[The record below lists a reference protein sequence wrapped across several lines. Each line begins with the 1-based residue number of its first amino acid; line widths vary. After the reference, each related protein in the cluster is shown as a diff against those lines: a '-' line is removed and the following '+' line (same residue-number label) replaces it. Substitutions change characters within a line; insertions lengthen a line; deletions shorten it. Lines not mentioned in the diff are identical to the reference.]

1 MENTEK
7 ENRRP
12 ISLRIIIDSILGIA
26 IILFV
31 LMFTFS
37 ILLSNSIHQVNV
49 CKDQLLSLATS
60 VQELDRAAVHLTQQ
74 TYLYIQ
80 YHDQAYMDSYFD
92 AVTGQVEPVLNVLHS
107 QSKTPENDKA
117 LTAAIDQLDAMLA
130 LNAYAMRLSA
140 AAHGTDEAQ
149 LASSVRDVP
158 LSEKDAALSPEQ
170 MAEKARSLVCGTEYS
185 QVYSHFRLCLE
196 NFRANAA
203 EDLELTLRNAE
214 NSVLSYK
221 GDQFASMFVLLVVI
235 LFACVLLIKIV
246 LRPLES
252 FIQSIQKGQPFQVRG
267 VYELQQ
273 MAWSYNE
280 SYSHN
285 IEIQE
290 ELRLRAERDPMTGLL
305 NQGNFGILKQRL
317 ENCATKLGLM
327 VIDVDY
333 FKHIN
338 DAYGHE
344 VGNQTLTKIAS
355 ILEKNVGPDDY
366 VIRYGGDEFVVVMT
380 NMAKENANTVEQKIN
395 QINEQLQQPEDGLP
409 AVSLSVGAS
418 FSESGFH
425 DTLFQQADKA
435 MYEVKRKG
443 RCGFASYQQIASESA
458 DDENAPAEQ
467 NKPCILLVD
476 DSEMNRE
483 ILCSMLEDEY
493 EVFQVLNGMQAI
505 EEISK
510 KGYNFTA
517 VLLDLVMPVCDGY
530 EVLSFMKKHRWH
542 EILPVIVI
550 SSETDPSCIS
560 RAYDLGARDFIS
572 RPFDAQLVRHR
583 VSNTI
588 GLNLKYK
595 RMSELVTRKIQEKIA
610 GYNMMLSVLGQV
622 VEFRN
627 HESGSHVLH
636 IGLITEMLLDCLMK
650 KPNSYGLTYEETQRI
665 CFASALHDIGKIT
678 IPDEIINKPGKLTPE
693 EWAIMATHAMAG
705 ANLLDQ
711 IEGLE
716 TDPIIHRAW
725 EICRWHH
732 ERYDGKGY
740 PDGLVGEDIPI
751 SAQVVAV
758 ADVYDALTSN
768 RCYKPAYSH
777 EQAIHMILNG
787 ECGSFN
793 PLLLECLTEIAD
805 QLPAKLRKDS
815 GARNWNRDATNIVDE
830 ISHLGEMDG
839 SSKLM
844 FQLQFEQACAD
855 YFKQIVGGC
864 FFTYR
869 ADTELLILSP
879 ALAKILH
886 SEETIHTPSQ
896 NKALLTRLS
905 ETEFSWSAL
914 RAEASEKNPERS
926 MNITYGEGTQKRVY
940 HCRVRTIWSGKEAP
954 QYLGMVGVLIP
965 DESSPDET
973 HGCNGSHDRS

>member
-1 MENTEK
+1 MEKTEK
-7 ENRRP
+7 ANRRP
-12 ISLRIIIDSILGIA
+12 ISLRTIIDSILVLA

-37 ILLSNSIHQVNV
+37 ILLSNSVHQVDV
-49 CKDQLLSLATS
+49 CKDQLLAIATG
-60 VQELDRAAVHLTQQ
+60 VQELDRTAVHLTQQ

-80 YHDQAYMDSYFD
+80 HHDQAYMDSYFD
-92 AVTGQVEPVLNVLHS
+92 TVAGQVEPVLNALRS
-107 QSKTPENDKA
+107 QSKAPDNDKA
-117 LTAAIDQLDAMLA
+117 LTAAIDRFDFMLS
-130 LNAYAMRLSA
+130 LNVYAMRLSA
-140 AAHGTDEAQ
+140 AAHGIDEAQ
-149 LASSVRDVP
+149 LAPSVSAVP

-170 MAEKARSLVCGTEYS
+170 MAEKARLLVCGKEYS
-185 QVYSHFRLCLE
+185 QAYSYFRSSLE
-196 NFRANAA
+196 SFRANAA
-203 EDLELTLRNAE
+203 GNLELALQNAE
-214 NSVLSYK
+214 DSVLSYK
-221 GDQFASMFVLLVVI
+221 EKQFASMFVLLVLI
-235 LFACVLLIKIV
+235 LLACVLLIKIV

-252 FIQSIQKGQPFQVRG
+252 CIQSIQKGQPFQVRG
-267 VYELQQ
+267 VYELQR
-273 MAWSYNE
+273 MARSYNE

-285 IEIQE
+285 IESQE
-290 ELRLRAERDPMTGLL
+290 KLRLRAERDPMTGLL
-305 NQGNFGILKQRL
+305 NQGNFGVLKQRL
-317 ENCATKLGLM
+317 ENSATKLGLM

-344 VGNQTLTKIAS
+344 VGNRTLKKIAS
-355 ILEKNVGPDDY
+355 LLENNVRPDDY
-366 VIRYGGDEFVVVMT
+366 VIRYGGDEFVVVMM
-380 NMAKENANTVEQKIN
+380 NIAKENAGTVERKIS

-425 DTLFQQADKA
+425 DTLFQQADEA

-443 RCGFASYQQIASESA
+443 RCGFASYQDIAPELHA
-458 DDENAPAEQ
+458 DENTPAKQ

-493 EVFQVLNGMQAI
+493 DVFQVFNGMQAI

-588 GLNLKYK
+588 GLNLRYK
-595 RMSELVTRKIQEKIA
+595 RLSELVTRKIQEKIA

-650 KPNSYGLTYEETQRI
+650 KPNSYGLTYEEAQRI

-678 IPDEIINKPGKLTPE
+678 IPDEIINKPGRLTPE
-693 EWAIMATHAMAG
+693 EWSIMETHSIAG
-705 ANLLDQ
+705 ADLLDQ

-716 TDPIIHRAW
+716 GDPVIHRAR

-740 PDGLVGEDIPI
+740 PDGLVGEEIPI

-758 ADVYDALTSN
+758 ADVYDALTSD
-768 RCYKPAYSH
+768 RCYKPAYTH

-787 ECGSFN
+787 ECGAFN

-815 GARNWNRDATNIVDE
+815 GARKWNRDASNIVEE
-830 ISHLGEMDG
+830 ISHLGELDG

-844 FQLQFEQACAD
+844 FQLQFEQACTD
-855 YFKQIVGGC
+855 YFKQLVGGY

-879 ALAKILH
+879 ALAKILN
-886 SEETIHTPSQ
+886 SDETVHTPSQ
-896 NKALLTRLS
+896 NKSLLTRLS

-914 RAEASEKNPERS
+914 RADASEQNPERTVEFS
-926 MNITYGEGTQKRVY
+926 CGEGAQKQVY
-940 HCRVRTIWSGKEAP
+940 HCRVRTIWSGKETP
-954 QYLGMVGVLIP
+954 QYLGMVGVLLP
-965 DESSPDET
+965 DE
-973 HGCNGSHDRS
+973 